1 MATGKTRWTYSFS
14 NLGPKKQ
21 IGGTTFYKVNLGSE
35 TKWLSMEG
43 VKMLEKARQAGT
55 QFKTVR
61 KATKFYTLTGTRK
74 RLKELRMNID
84 ANLNELIMSGL
95 EGFEITGKKKGIIT
109 LLDNAGLTGLM
120 EEFKGL
126 LDIMTEDQL
135 REFYADNK
143 LLLQKF
149 FENSDVLRAYG
160 SGKDNDAD
168 IRAATKEV
176 RNNGEKLRDKMLKIL
191 TRDMTL
197 AEMKKVKDPK
207 IATLLIGFAK
217 KVR

>member
-74 RLKELRMNID
+74 RLKELRMNIK
-84 ANLNELIMSGL
+84 ANLDELIMGGL
-95 EGFEITGKKKGIIT
+95 DGFEITGKKAGLIT
-109 LLDNAGLTGLM
+109 MLDRAGLTGLM
-120 EEFKGL
+120 KEFQGL
-126 LDIMTEDQL
+126 LDIMTEEQL
-135 REFYADNK
+135 REFYTDNK

-149 FENSDVLRAYG
+149 FESSDIYKRFN
-160 SGKDNDAD
+160 GKDEE
-168 IRAATKEV
+168 IISATKEV
-176 RNNGEKLRDKMLKIL
+176 RANGEKLRDKMLKIL

-197 AEMKKVKDPK
+197 ESMQKVKDPK
-207 IATLLIGFAK
+207 IAALLIGFAK